1 MKRIAKRAALPVTAL
16 LMASVFAQS
25 AATAMPTSW
34 QHQQLTQTKPLV
46 DEVYW
51 RRGWGWGPG
60 WWEPGAVVGGLII
73 GGALVASAIA
83 EHRAT
88 DSHPA
93 LCRRFSGVRPP
104 ERDLCEPIRRATGV
118 SVSLLKKSA

>member
-1 MKRIAKRAALPVTAL
+1 MKRIAKRAALPVAAL
-16 LMASVFAQS
+16 LLASIFAQS

-34 QHQQLTQTKPLV
+34 QHPQLTQTKPLV
-46 DEVYW
+46 GEIYW

-60 WWEPGAVVGGLII
+60 WWGPGAVVGGLIV

-88 DSHPA
+88 DYA
-93 LCRRFSGVRPP
+93 
-104 ERDLCEPIRRATGV
+104 IRRCAEDFPGFDPRSGTFVNRYGERRV
-118 SVSLLKKSA
+118 CPYLY